1 MYTAHQVRAKARRAV
16 KRRLEE
22 VEQEEI
28 EGGEINLVP
37 YLDIVTNLMLFLLAS
52 VTAVILLGQINTTL
66 PDKGPPAAASTD
78 VKPDQTPDEQPLK
91 LVVSVTKDRALLWS
105 FSGLEGTLQAPKLV
119 LERTGRVGDS
129 CDGSYMCETGV
140 CDGPTQKCVAGAE
153 AATPVFDYRRLN
165 AELHDIAK
173 RRYAGKKRGPLTYQ
187 AILMAD
193 DTTPYSTLISFMGA
207 LRCKMPEFGKVPV
220 ACFLPTDD
228 ENLKK
233 AANPVDD
240 VGFLYDTARADYD
253 PDRMALFHDIL
264 FSGGFN

>member
-1 MYTAHQVRAKARRAV
+1 MYSAHQVRARVRRAV
-16 KRRLEE
+16 KRREE
-22 VEQEEI
+22 DVEQEEV
-28 EGGEINLVP
+28 ESGEINLVP

-66 PDKGPPAAASTD
+66 PDKGPAQAATADTP
-78 VKPDQTPDEQPLK
+78 PDQTPDEQPLK

-119 LERTGRVGDS
+119 LERTGRVGEA

-140 CDGPTQKCVAGAE
+140 CDRATQKCAAGNEE
-153 AATPVFDYRRLN
+153 AVPVFDFRRLN
-165 AELHDIAK
+165 AELYDIAK
-173 RRYAGKKRGPLTYQ
+173 RRYAGRKRGPLTYQ

-193 DTTPYSTLISFMGA
+193 DTTPYSTIIAFMGA
-207 LRCKMPEFGKVPV
+207 MRCRMPEFGKTPV
-220 ACFLPTDD
+220 QCYLPTED

-240 VGFLYDTARADYD
+240 AGFLYDTARADYD
-253 PDRMALFHDIL
+253 PDKMALFHDIL
-264 FSGGFN
+264 FSGGFQ